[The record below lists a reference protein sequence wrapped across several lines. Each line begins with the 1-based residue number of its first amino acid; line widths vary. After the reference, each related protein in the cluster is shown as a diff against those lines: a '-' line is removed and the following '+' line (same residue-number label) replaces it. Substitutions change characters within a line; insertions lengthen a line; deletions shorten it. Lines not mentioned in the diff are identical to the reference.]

1 MRKDVNHVM
10 DEKELSQQ
18 QNQLLMMP
26 WMALSDQIKMTNQR
40 IDDLRGELTSF
51 KDDVNK
57 RFDLIDKR
65 FESIDK
71 RFESIEEKLD
81 KRVDR
86 AVVIFSTIA
95 GIMATFFVTYIT
107 MR

>member
-1 MRKDVNHVM
+1 M

-57 RFDLIDKR
+57 RFDLM
-65 FESIDK
+65 DK

>member
-57 RFDLIDKR
+57 RFDLM
-65 FESIDK
+65 DK